1 MVCEAYGSPRVLR
14 ENARKELGKGEVRI
28 KTEYAGFNMLV
39 ELWSI
44 GKVDLLACEGKYQE
58 KSRPPF
64 IPGLE
69 VCGCVIEKNGACAV
83 DVGDR
88 VYCLFSGS
96 GGYSEECVIDGNRC
110 FRIPEVRNE
119 SV

>member
-1 MVCEAYGSPRVLR
+1 
-14 ENARKELGKGEVRI
+14 
-28 KTEYAGFNMLV
+28 MLV
-39 ELWSI
+39 GVWSTHE
-44 GKVDLLACEGKYQE
+44 VDLLACEGKYQE

-69 VCGCVIEKNGACAV
+69 VCGHVIETSGRCEV

-96 GGYSEECVIDGNRC
+96 GGYSEECVIDGSRC
-110 FRIPEVRNE
+110 FRIPEVE
-119 SV
+119 MTSE

>member
-1 MVCEAYGSPRVLR
+1 M
-14 ENARKELGKGEVRI
+14 
-28 KTEYAGFNMLV
+28 
-39 ELWSI
+39 
-44 GKVDLLACEGKYQE
+44 
-58 KSRPPF
+58 
-64 IPGLE
+64 
-69 VCGCVIEKNGACAV
+69 IEKNGACAV

>member
-1 MVCEAYGSPRVLR
+1 MRGRNWGKVRFESRQSMR
-14 ENARKELGKGEVRI
+14 ESI
-28 KTEYAGFNMLV
+28 MLV

-69 VCGCVIEKNGACAV
+69 VCGCVVEKNGACAV

-96 GGYSEECVIDGNRC
+96 GGYSEECMIDGNRC